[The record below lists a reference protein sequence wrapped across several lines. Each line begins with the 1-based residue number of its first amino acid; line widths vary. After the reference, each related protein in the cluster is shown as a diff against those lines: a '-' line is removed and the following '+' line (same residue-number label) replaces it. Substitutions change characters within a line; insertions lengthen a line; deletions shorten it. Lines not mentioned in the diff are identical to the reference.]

1 MPKSKN
7 NQSLQQCQYCKF
19 QSTNV
24 WNHIMNSKECKQF
37 YTNNGQIH
45 VQPINTPQLQS
56 SLSNQSK
63 KGKKNNHHDR
73 NNELM
78 NTQPSTSHALFGQY
92 IPLSSIT
99 PLNNTQQDAEID
111 FTNSHDNESTENID
125 DLNNDIN
132 PTQLSNQSSST
143 LTNLPIP
150 SNDFTELSA
159 NMHELMVKLIILII
173 V

>member
-1 MPKSKN
+1 MPKSKK

-45 VQPINTPQLQS
+45 VQPINTPNLQS

-63 KGKKNNHHDR
+63 KGKKNNQ
-73 NNELM
+73 NNELI
-78 NTQPSTSHALFGQY
+78 NTQPSTSHAFFGQY

-99 PLNNTQQDAEID
+99 PLNNNQQDTEID
-111 FTNSHDNESTENID
+111 FTNSNDNESTEDID
-125 DLNNDIN
+125 FLNNNDIN
-132 PTQLSNQSSST
+132 PSQLSNQTSTT
-143 LTNLPIP
+143 LTNLPVP
-150 SNDFTELSA
+150 TNDFTELSG
-159 NMHELMVKLIILII
+159 NMHELMVEY
-173 V
+173 